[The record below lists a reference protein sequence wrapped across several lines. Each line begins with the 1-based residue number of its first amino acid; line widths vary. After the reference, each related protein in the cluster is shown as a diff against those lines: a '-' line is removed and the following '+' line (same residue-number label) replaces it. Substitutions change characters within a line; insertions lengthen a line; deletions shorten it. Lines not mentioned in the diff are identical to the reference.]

1 MVKWLELAQDKM
13 VSLWTCIIPTSPH
26 HCFQS
31 VCADSVSFQELLFTC
46 MHHRARLQELVPLRA
61 AVGAG
66 TTEHNPKS
74 WFSRSPLWV
83 PGMEVRF
90 HVRQQ
95 VLLSDCNSVLS
106 DSSVKVQETVYRGW
120 QHVLPGSLR
129 CSPGAIRA
137 RTAGC
142 HLSLSHIAHGALR
155 GGLGVL
161 PI

>member
-31 VCADSVSFQELLFTC
+31 VCADRVSFQELSFTC
-46 MHHRARLQELVPLRA
+46 IYHRARLQELVPPRA
-61 AVGAG
+61 AMGAG

-90 HVRQQ
+90 HAWQQ
-95 VLLSDCNSVLS
+95 VPLSDCNSVLL
-106 DSSVKVQETVYRGW
+106 DSSVTVTLVYRPQVQETVYRGW

-129 CSPGAIRA
+129 CSPGAIRGLLA
-137 RTAGC
+137 AI
-142 HLSLSHIAHGALR
+142 SLF
-155 GGLGVL
+155 
-161 PI
+161 PILQMGP